1 MCTRTKR
8 GFTLVELLV
17 VIAIIGI
24 LVALLLPAIQSAR
37 EAARRTQCS
46 NNLKQLGVA
55 AQNFHDTYR
64 VFPPG
69 ALVNRV
75 GATTDLDQGIG
86 ALAFLLPYM
95 ELNAVSDQITAGM
108 DVKYALPD
116 SYKPANTIAFYDTF
130 AGESPQYQ
138 TWTAAQ
144 AKIGAFLC
152 PSVTQATPTV
162 GLGLSHVYYAT
173 GVTIYYY
180 GPPIP
185 TLGITNYVGCAGG
198 LGRTNTSWDVWE
210 GVFGNRSTNSM
221 SDVMDGTSN
230 TLLFGEFA
238 GGHNAANTR
247 EFNLAWISAS
257 ALPTAW
263 GLKPDTSGDA
273 PPFTRV
279 RGAWWQFG
287 SYHSGMVQ
295 FALVDGSVRS
305 VSLDVTDVSGNRVFR
320 MISAMK
326 DGNVLPSNA
335 TM

>member
-1 MCTRTKR
+1 
-8 GFTLVELLV
+8 LLV

-69 ALVNRV
+69 ALVSRV
-75 GATTDLDQGIG
+75 GAATDLDQGIG
-86 ALAFLLPYM
+86 VLAFLLPFM

-108 DVKYALPD
+108 DVKYARVD
-116 SYKPANTIAFYDTF
+116 ANKPANTIAIYETF
-130 AGESPQYQ
+130 AGENPQYQ

-152 PSVTQATPTV
+152 PSAPRANPTV
-162 GLGLSHVYYAT
+162 GLGLSHVYYNL

-180 GPPIP
+180 DVPVPP
-185 TLGITNYVGCAGG
+185 LGTTHYVGCAGG
-198 LGRTNTSWDVWE
+198 IGKTNTSWDIWE
-210 GVFGNRSTNSM
+210 GVFSNRSTNSM
-221 SDVMDGTSN
+221 TSVTDGTSN
-230 TLLFGEFA
+230 TLLFGEYA
-238 GGHNAANTR
+238 GGHSETNAL
-247 EFNLAWISAS
+247 EFSTAWISAS

-263 GLKPDTSGDA
+263 GLKPDTSSD
-273 PPFTRV
+273 PMPYTRV

-287 SYHSGMVQ
+287 SYHSGLVQ
-295 FALVDGSVRS
+295 FALVDGSVRA
-305 VSLDVTDVSGNRVFR
+305 VSHDVGDQPGNRVFR
-320 MISAMK
+320 MIGAMR
-326 DGNVLPSNA
+326 DGEALPSNA

>member
-1 MCTRTKR
+1 MFTRTRR

-46 NNLKQLGVA
+46 NNMKQLAVA
-55 AQNFHDTYR
+55 AQNFHDTYGK
-64 VFPPG
+64 FPPG
-69 ALVNRV
+69 ALVSRV

-86 ALAFLLPYM
+86 LLPFLLPFM

-108 DVKYALPD
+108 DVKYATTD
-116 SYKPANTIAFYDTF
+116 AVKPANTIAFDDTF
-130 AGESPQYQ
+130 PGENPTHQ

-152 PSVTQATPTV
+152 PSAPQASPSV
-162 GLGLSHVYYAT
+162 GLGLSHVYYNL
-173 GVTIYYY
+173 GVTIYFY
-180 GPPIP
+180 GPPVP
-185 TLGITNYVGCAGG
+185 PLGITNYLGCAGG
-198 LGRTNTSWDVWE
+198 LGRTNTGWDVWE
-210 GVFGNRSTNSM
+210 GVYSNRSTNTM
-221 SDVMDGTSN
+221 ATVTDGTSN
-230 TLLFGEFA
+230 VLLFGEFA
-238 GGHNAANTR
+238 GGHSATNGR

-263 GLKPDTSGDA
+263 GLKPDTSSDS
-273 PPFTRV
+273 PPYTRT

-287 SYHSGMVQ
+287 SYHPGTVQ

-305 VSLDVTDVSGNRVFR
+305 ISVDVADQPGNRVFR
-320 MISAMK
+320 MISAMR
-326 DGNVLPSNA
+326 DGNPLPSNA